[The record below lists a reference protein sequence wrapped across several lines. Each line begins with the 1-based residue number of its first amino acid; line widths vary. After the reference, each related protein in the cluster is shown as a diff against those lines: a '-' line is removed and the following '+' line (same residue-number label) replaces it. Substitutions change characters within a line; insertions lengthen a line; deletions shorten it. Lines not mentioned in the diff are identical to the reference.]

1 MVHSRN
7 LAAEC
12 DVATKQPDA
21 VLRWDNCG
29 GYTQTVRTIYPK
41 LVRKEN
47 WRRIFAAAFLLFLLV
62 EFGSHTMTHA
72 FSPSAKN
79 HPAVS
84 ANEGCHEDP
93 CQSLILCSD
102 SRRERQQLPSPGH
115 QTGQAADLVS
125 FYQSDDPVLDLRE
138 SPPIPFG
145 PSHAI
150 SRPTSPP
157 FTPPE
162 LP

>member
-1 MVHSRN
+1 MY
-7 LAAEC
+7 L
-12 DVATKQPDA
+12 T
-21 VLRWDNCG
+21 
-29 GYTQTVRTIYPK
+29 
-41 LVRKEN
+41 LVSKKN
-47 WRRIFAAAFLLFLLV
+47 WRRVFATAFLLFLLV

-79 HPAVS
+79 HPSVS

-125 FYQSDDPVLDLRE
+125 FYPSADPVLDLRE

-145 PSHAI
+145 LSHAI

-162 LP
+162 LS